1 MRRLERGASYVPLII
16 VVVLLIVT
24 IVWAYI
30 KHDEAD
36 NLGKQLVTAKAKQE
50 AEADRRTKI
59 AGYLNELSELVGFDL
74 TEPNEA
80 EGKLQAYKIDRDN
93 IDKFIKD
100 RFEELKALKRD
111 FPEGIYDFSNADG
124 GKIERTEGGMVTVR
138 YLEPG
143 RIPSEGTLEGLY
155 ALMRS
160 GMDKMLVD
168 LNGMFTVLKD
178 AKGTAQTDLEGKDS
192 TIGEKEAEIQRI
204 TNERNSLQASRI
216 QLESDL
222 KAQISGLEDAKRA
235 LEVELDGAR
244 KDSREKITDLN
255 NEIAALRQN
264 IIKLKQLKK
273 MVEEPIGPDGEI
285 LAVAEGQ
292 SIAVINRGKFHHL
305 RPGLTFDVYSL
316 GKGAVKVYKGI
327 ITVLDVDTHS
337 AKVRIVETKSPMN
350 PIVKGDLIESLAYN
364 PDQKLNFV
372 LLGRF
377 QQYGR
382 SDAMKRLEQI
392 GQGVQKHV
400 DIFTNYLVLGA
411 PNNEDSSL
419 EDSDDYRR
427 AKELGIRIITEK
439 QLSTF
444 LLY

>member
-16 VVVLLIVT
+16 VVVLLIVA

-36 NLGKQLVTAKAKQE
+36 KLSKELVGAKDKAKTE
-50 AEADRRTKI
+50 ETRRVEI
-59 AGYLNELSELVGFDL
+59 AGYLNEVADLVGFPL
-74 TEPNEA
+74 TVADEA
-80 EGKLQAYKIDRDN
+80 SGKKLAYKVDRDA
-93 IDKFIKD
+93 IRTFITDMYGQLKD
-100 RFEELKALKRD
+100 LKRD
-111 FPEGIYDFSNADG
+111 YPEGIYDFSNADG
-124 GKIERTEGGMVTVR
+124 GRIERTEGGMVTVR
-138 YLEPG
+138 YVEPG

-155 ALMRS
+155 GLMRS

-168 LNGMFTVLKD
+168 MQAMFTVLKD
-178 AKGTAQTDLEGKDS
+178 AKATAKSDLEGRDT
-192 TIGEKEAEIQRI
+192 TIGEKDAEIQRI
-204 TNERNSLQASRI
+204 TAERNSLQASRI

-244 KDSREKITDLN
+244 KDSREQISVLN
-255 NEIAALRQN
+255 NDIAALKQN
-264 IIKLKQLKK
+264 IVKLKRLKQ
-273 MVEEPIGPDGEI
+273 MVEEPIGRDGSI

-292 SIAVINRGKFHHL
+292 NIAVIDRGKFHHL
-305 RPGLTFDVYSL
+305 QPGLTFDVYNL
-316 GKGAVKVYKGI
+316 GKGAQKVYKGV
-327 ITVLDVDTHS
+327 ITVLDVDSHS
-337 AKVRIVETKSPMN
+337 AKVRIVSTLNPMN
-350 PIVKGDLIESLAYN
+350 PIVKGDQIESLAYN
-364 PDQKLNFV
+364 ADQKLNFV

-377 QQYGR
+377 QKYGR

-400 DIFTNYLVLGA
+400 DIYTNYLVLGA
-411 PNNEDSSL
+411 PQGEDQSL
-419 EDSDDYRR
+419 EDTEDYRR
-427 AKELGIRIITEK
+427 AKELGIRVITEK